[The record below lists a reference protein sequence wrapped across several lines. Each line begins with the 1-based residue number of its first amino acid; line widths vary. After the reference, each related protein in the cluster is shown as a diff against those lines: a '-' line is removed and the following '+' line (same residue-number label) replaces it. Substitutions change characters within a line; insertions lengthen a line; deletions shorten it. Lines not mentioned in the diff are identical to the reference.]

1 MARHQFENLAI
12 AGQSRRPIPIGAAGF
27 GLGQQGRQAR
37 GICLRQIFQAL
48 SGGPGL
54 AELMKQPHPGRHKG
68 RRSGLKLPESLLQ
81 VAELLCLVGLQDQFV
96 GLSWQGVHKMCPC
109 PWRSFPALMVR
120 NDCCEST

>member
-96 GLSWQGVHKMCPC
+96 GLSWQGVH
-109 PWRSFPALMVR
+109 
-120 NDCCEST
+120 